1 MEDFSNYRHKK
12 NNKKSNFSKKANCC
26 MQSLKDVNC
35 FLCNLKKAKISFSLY
50 KWFR

>member
-1 MEDFSNYRHKK
+1 MEIFSNFRHKK
-12 NNKKSNFSKKANCC
+12 NNKKSNFCKKTECC

-35 FLCNLKKAKISFSLY
+35 FLCNIKKAKIALCLY